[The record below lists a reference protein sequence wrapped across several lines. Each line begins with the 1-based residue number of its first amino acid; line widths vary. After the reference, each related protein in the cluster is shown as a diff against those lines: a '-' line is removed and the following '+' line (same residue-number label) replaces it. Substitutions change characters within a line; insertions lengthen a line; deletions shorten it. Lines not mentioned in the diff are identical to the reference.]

1 MPALDRTSK
10 AAEDTRNPS
19 WREEVGYPTKFMLL
33 SGNQIQL
40 CPPMAGLTPTIGV
53 LEAPADLVL
62 TAMDGEPDERIP
74 VAHHPH
80 LATGALH
87 LLLSKNASKGDISKA
102 ALALQTFMQLIGV
115 PDAGGK
121 KLSTGR

>member
-1 MPALDRTSK
+1 MPALDRTTK
-10 AAEDTRNPS
+10 TAEDTRNPS
-19 WREEVGYPTKFMLL
+19 WREETGYPTKYMPM

-40 CPPMAGLTPTIGV
+40 CPPTAGLTPTIGV
-53 LEAPADLVL
+53 LEAPEDLVL
-62 TAMDGEPDERIP
+62 TTMDGTPDARIP

-80 LATGALH
+80 LCTGALH

-115 PDAGGK
+115 PDVGVK
-121 KLSTGR
+121 RVLPGR